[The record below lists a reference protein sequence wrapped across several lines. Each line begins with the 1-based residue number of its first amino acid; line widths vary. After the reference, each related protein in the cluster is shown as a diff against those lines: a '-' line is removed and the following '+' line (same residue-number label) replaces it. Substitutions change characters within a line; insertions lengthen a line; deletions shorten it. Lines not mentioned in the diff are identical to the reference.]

1 MTATENRPPRPRDDE
16 YIPGGEMTL
25 FEHLQELRQRIVKSA
40 IGITVGFVVG
50 FILRAPLL
58 DLLKGPYCGA
68 LRPSDAECGLS
79 IIQILDP
86 FLVSF
91 KVAAVMAVLIGGP
104 ITCYQIWRFVTPG
117 LRPIE
122 RRYALPFIFLSGL
135 LFAMGG
141 ALAYYI
147 IPAGLEVL
155 LYFAGR
161 NYNFVISLNGY
172 VDFLLKTMLAFGFA
186 FQFPLAIAMFTLM
199 GIVSEDG
206 LRRFRRYALFGA
218 CGVGAVATPQQ
229 DPFSMFALAV
239 PLVVFYEGNI
249 LFAKLVERGRMRRAS
264 RDLARIE

>member
-1 MTATENRPPRPRDDE
+1 MTATKNRPPPPRDDE
-16 YIPGGEMTL
+16 YVPGGEMTL

-40 IGITVGFVVG
+40 VGITVGFIVG
-50 FILRAPLL
+50 FAVRAPLL
-58 DLLKGPYCGA
+58 EFVKQPYCGA
-68 LRPSDAECGLS
+68 LRPRGAECDLS

-141 ALAYYI
+141 ALAYFI

-161 NYNFVISLNGY
+161 DYNFVISLNGY

-199 GIVSEDG
+199 DIVSEEG
-206 LRRFRRYALFGA
+206 LRRFRRYAVFGA
-218 CGVGAVATPQQ
+218 VAVGAVATPQQ
-229 DPFSMFALAV
+229 DPFSMFALAG
-239 PLVVFYEGNI
+239 PLLVFYEGNI
-249 LFAKLVERGRMRRAS
+249 LFAKLVERARRRRAS
-264 RDLARIE
+264 REVALTE